1 MPNIKD
7 KSTVEAIAR
16 AFCGECKRNKERT
29 LALIGYK
36 PAYYK
41 SGRAV
46 QVVYGNKRVKAAIA
60 RIDAKTTARSEYN
73 IDKCDDQY
81 SDIISLAIQ
90 LNQPSAAVSAITG
103 RARLRGWD
111 KDAGVKDTA
120 PEPISVQQAEEYRL
134 MAQAG
139 IADGLKGPKL
149 SKETA

>member
-1 MPNIKD
+1 MPSIKD

-16 AFCGECKRNKERT
+16 EFCSNGRNKRKALKAVGYSDKYAEHRT
-29 LALIGYK
+29 DKVLSNVG
-36 PAYYK
+36 
-41 SGRAV
+41 
-46 QVVYGNKRVKAAIA
+46 VKQAIA
-60 RIDAKTTARSEYN
+60 RIDAKTAARSEYS

-120 PEPISVQQAEEYRL
+120 PEPISAEQAEEYRL

-149 SKETA
+149 AKETA